1 MKILKTISV
10 CLGAV
15 LLSAC
20 AQVKFA
26 AVNAPTYFDDVKVL
40 SDVSYGE
47 HDRHRLDVY
56 SPKVASLDAPVVVF
70 FHGGRWT
77 DGDKSYYRFVGSHL
91 AKHGYVVVVPN
102 YRTYPDVKF
111 PTFVEDTAQAIA
123 WVSENI
129 SQYGGDATR
138 INLMGHSSG
147 AHMAALVAADTRYL
161 RVFDKMPA
169 VINSVVGL
177 SGPYDFTPREADL
190 VDMFG
195 PPENFPNM
203 VVTNFIDGDE
213 PPVFLLWGGD
223 DTLVGAQNI
232 NRLSARILEKG
243 GAVDTKIYEGI
254 DHVGTI
260 AAFTWAYL
268 GKSDIADDVLKFLE
282 QEN

>member
-1 MKILKTISV
+1 MVSMIVI
-10 CLGAV
+10 V
-15 LLSAC
+15 LMFIA
-20 AQVKFA
+20 
-26 AVNAPTYFDDVKVL
+26 
-40 SDVSYGE
+40 
-47 HDRHRLDVY
+47 
-56 SPKVASLDAPVVVF
+56 
-70 FHGGRWT
+70 

-161 RVFDKMPA
+161 RAFDKMPA

-213 PPVFLLWGGD
+213 PPVFLLWGD
-223 DTLVGAQNI
+223 W
-232 NRLSARILEKG
+232 S
-243 GAVDTKIYEGI
+243 
-254 DHVGTI
+254 
-260 AAFTWAYL
+260 
-268 GKSDIADDVLKFLE
+268 
-282 QEN
+282 